1 MSTNS
6 QPSPSSTAPALSEKT
21 LSGKQKVGW
30 VLTALGGFLLLW
42 GVLGFT
48 SSSIGGPPQQREFA
62 SRRTYNQ
69 IKRASH
75 QALPWMMLRGF
86 SGLALL
92 MVGGR
97 LRRRQESDEE
107 PAESSSEG
115 SKK

>member
-1 MSTNS
+1 MSTNLQS
-6 QPSPSSTAPALSEKT
+6 SPTSPNPG

-75 QALPWMMLRGF
+75 NALPWMMLRGF

-97 LRRRQESDEE
+97 LRRRQDSEE
-107 PAESSSEG
+107 ELADSSFEG